1 MENVFLAIQVLQE
14 ILQTYKLINIQ
25 NQSNMMKW
33 SKNKLENLN
42 ALMLKLINGVKGVKQ
57 NIFSAISKT

>member
-1 MENVFLAIQVLQE
+1 MENVFLAIQVSQE

-25 NQSNMMKW
+25 NQSNKMKW

-57 NIFSAISKT
+57 NIFPAISKT